1 MISDRLEKK
10 LAPAGDGPGR
20 QLVESALARAAE
32 VRAAFERL
40 EYRAAIKLIAE
51 ISQSANGF
59 LQAQAP
65 WNKIKTDPEAAR
77 RDLSDAA
84 EVAYLVAGLLAPVVP
99 RLSEKLFAQM
109 DAPAL
114 TYQALETAKY
124 PLLDRSRPI
133 GTPAPLIARI
143 EETQVDSLVQ
153 PAAPAAAAPA
163 PKAAKDAKEPKP
175 PKQAEPAAAPS
186 VGATQAS
193 PGAGAG
199 AAPGGDIDY
208 ADFAKVVLKV
218 GKIQAAEKVPK
229 ADKLLKLTV
238 DLGEGAP
245 RTIVSGIAEAYTPEQ
260 VTGRSVVVVA
270 NLKPRTL
277 RGIESRGML
286 LTAGP
291 GGKEL
296 SLLDPGPMPPGSEVK

>member
-1 MISDRLEKK
+1 V
-10 LAPAGDGPGR
+10 R
-20 QLVESALARAAE
+20 Q
-32 VRAAFERL
+32 AFERL
-40 EYRAAIKLIAE
+40 EYRVAIKVITE
-51 ISQSANGF
+51 ISQTANGF
-59 LQAQAP
+59 LQTQAP

-99 RLSEKLFAQM
+99 RLSEKLFAQI

-114 TYQALETAKY
+114 TYQALEKAKY
-124 PLLDRSRPI
+124 PLLDRGRPI
-133 GTPAPLIARI
+133 GTPAPLIGRM
-143 EETQVDSLVQ
+143 EETQVSTLVQ
-153 PAAPAAAAPA
+153 PGDAAAAAP
-163 PKAAKDAKEPKP
+163 KEAKEAKSKEPKP
-175 PKQAEPAAAPS
+175 AKAPEAAAPPS

-199 AAPGGDIDY
+199 AAPGGEIDY

-218 GKIQAAEKVPK
+218 GKILSAERVPK
-229 ADKLLKLTV
+229 ADKLLKLSV
-238 DLGEGAP
+238 DLGEGSP
-245 RTIVSGIAEAYTPEQ
+245 RTIVSGIAEAYAPEQ
-260 VTGRSVVVVA
+260 LTGRNVVVVA
-270 NLKPRTL
+270 NLKPRAL